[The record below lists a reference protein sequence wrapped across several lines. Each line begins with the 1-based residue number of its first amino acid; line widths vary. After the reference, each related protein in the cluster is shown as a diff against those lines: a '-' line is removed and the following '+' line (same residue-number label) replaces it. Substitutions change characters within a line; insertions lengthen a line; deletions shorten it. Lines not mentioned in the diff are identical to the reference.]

1 MSGVTMA
8 HPDLPDQPITV
19 RQDAVSHYQ
28 AAGWE
33 TVETPPPLPPRKPA
47 ARRRRQTGEE
57 S

>member
-1 MSGVTMA
+1 MSAVTMA

-28 AAGWE
+28 AAGWGI
-33 TVETPPPLPPRKPA
+33 VETPPPPRKA
-47 ARRRRQTGEE
+47 TARRRRQTGEE